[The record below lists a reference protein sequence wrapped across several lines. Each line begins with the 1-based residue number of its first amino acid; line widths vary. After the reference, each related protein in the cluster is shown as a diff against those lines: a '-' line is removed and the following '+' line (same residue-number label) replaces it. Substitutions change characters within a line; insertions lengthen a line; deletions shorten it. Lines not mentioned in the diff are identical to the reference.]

1 MINAMH
7 LTLDLN
13 RNKIPA
19 DITPLDYL
27 KQTFLDAHG
36 FELVILKDKYSIA
49 RKELYV
55 VVDISQLPSVQ
66 EVYDNTEY
74 PLIKH
79 IEEYIDNDC
88 DIGPWE
94 VMQVF
99 LSKTSINQWKPLLA
113 GAYLYAL
120 FKDLSYINDPRI
132 AFEMLE
138 SI

>member
-7 LTLDLN
+7 LTVDLN
-13 RNKIPA
+13 RQNIPA

-36 FELVILKDKYSIA
+36 FELVILKDKYRIA
-49 RKELYV
+49 KKELYV

-66 EVYDNTEY
+66 EVCDNTKY

-79 IEEYIDNDC
+79 IEEYIDNDR
-88 DIGPWE
+88 DIDPWE

-99 LSKTSINQWKPLLA
+99 LSKTSINQWKLLLV
-113 GAYLYAL
+113 GAFFYAL
-120 FKDLSYINDPRI
+120 FKDLNNLNDPRI
-132 AFEMLE
+132 EFEMLE

>member
-79 IEEYIDNDC
+79 IEEYIENDW
-88 DIGPWE
+88 DIDPWE

-99 LSKTSINQWKPLLA
+99 LSKTSINQWKLLLA

-120 FKDLSYINDPRI
+120 FKDLNNLNDPRI
-132 AFEMLE
+132 SFEMLE

>member
-13 RNKIPA
+13 RNNIPA

-66 EVYDNTEY
+66 EVYDTTEY
-74 PLIKH
+74 PLFKH
-79 IEEYIDNDC
+79 MECYIDNYWHID
-88 DIGPWE
+88 PWQ
-94 VMQVF
+94 VMRTF
-99 LSKTSINQWKPLLA
+99 FSKTSINLWDTPLS
-113 GAYLYAL
+113 GAFVYAL
-120 FKDLSYINDPRI
+120 FKDLNNLNDPRI
-132 AFEMLE
+132 SFEMLE
-138 SI
+138 SV

>member
-1 MINAMH
+1 MH

-13 RNKIPA
+13 RSKIPA

-36 FELVILKDKYSIA
+36 FELVILKDKYRIA
-49 RKELYV
+49 RKEIYL

-74 PLIKH
+74 PLIKY
-79 IEEYIDNDC
+79 IEEYIDNDR
-88 DIGPWE
+88 DIDPWE

-99 LSKTSINQWKPLLA
+99 LSKTSIDQWKPLLA

-120 FKDLSYINDPRI
+120 FKDLNNLNDPRI
-132 AFEMLE
+132 SFEMLE

>member
-1 MINAMH
+1 MH

-13 RNKIPA
+13 RSKIPT

-36 FELVILKDKYSIA
+36 FELVILKDKYRIA

-55 VVDISQLPSVQ
+55 VVDADKLPSVQ

-79 IEEYIDNDC
+79 IEEYIENDW
-88 DIGPWE
+88 DIDPWE

-99 LSKTSINQWKPLLA
+99 LSKTSINQWKLLLA

-120 FKDLSYINDPRI
+120 FKDLNNLNDPRI
-132 AFEMLE
+132 SFEMLE

>member
-1 MINAMH
+1 MH
-7 LTLDLN
+7 LTVDLN
-13 RNKIPA
+13 RQNIPA

-36 FELVILKDKYSIA
+36 FELVILKDKYRIA

-66 EVYDNTEY
+66 EVYDNTKY

-79 IEEYIDNDC
+79 IEEYIDNDR
-88 DIGPWE
+88 DIDPWE

-99 LSKTSINQWKPLLA
+99 LSKTSVDQWKLLLV
-113 GAYLYAL
+113 GAFFYAL
-120 FKDLSYINDPRI
+120 FKDLNNLNDPRI
-132 AFEMLE
+132 EFEILE

>member
-1 MINAMH
+1 MINAMY
-7 LTLDLN
+7 LTVDIN
-13 RNKIPA
+13 RDNIPA
-19 DITPLDYL
+19 GVTPLDYL
-27 KQTFLDAHG
+27 KQSFLSAHG
-36 FELVILKDKYSIA
+36 IELAILKDKYSIA
-49 RKELYV
+49 RKELYM
-55 VVDISQLPSVQ
+55 VVDADKFPSVQ
-66 EVYDNTEY
+66 EAYDNTEY

>member
-13 RNKIPA
+13 RSKIPT

-36 FELVILKDKYSIA
+36 FELVILKDKYRIA

-55 VVDISQLPSVQ
+55 VVDADKLPSVQ

-79 IEEYIDNDC
+79 IEEYIENDW
-88 DIGPWE
+88 DIDPWE

-99 LSKTSINQWKPLLA
+99 LSKTSINQWKLLLA

-120 FKDLSYINDPRI
+120 FKDLNNLNDPRI
-132 AFEMLE
+132 SFEMLE